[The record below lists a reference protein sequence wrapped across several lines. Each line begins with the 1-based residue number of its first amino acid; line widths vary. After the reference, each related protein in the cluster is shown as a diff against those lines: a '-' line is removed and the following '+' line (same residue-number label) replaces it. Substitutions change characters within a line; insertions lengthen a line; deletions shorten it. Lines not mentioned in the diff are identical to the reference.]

1 MKKALKIIGRI
12 LLILLILLVVLA
24 VVLVLVY
31 RNMMKTDREL
41 QKNASLT
48 DAILYTVDD
57 GELEYNVVYY
67 GDATGASITDGTGS
81 DIDSLE
87 KLAQVLGVADAPAA
101 VLSADPGQ
109 RTIGKAV
116 TADIVTDEK
125 GNIVSVHITSVAER
139 PVIGISWKKDSV
151 GSDYQGFAEAFE
163 RNGAIAVFLPQ
174 ITDEASARE
183 VLEKLDGVFV
193 TGGEDWNPGLYGE
206 EATPHGA
213 SGWNDA
219 RDTSDILLMQQ
230 AIALDIPMLT
240 VCRGTQGLN
249 VALGGGLIQDIP
261 CYQGERVLSGE
272 VSPDR
277 VTKVSAGTLPGGE
290 EGDACG
296 CEGENHLRVQ
306 VDGLAHGGLSFY
318 HKLEAGVEGVGVD
331 PGSRWLYGIYGTET
345 VDLIATAHHQAIDP
359 ARLGQGLTV
368 AAVASDGIIEAVEYA
383 DNLFVLGLQ
392 WHPER
397 DALSDTRFTDVS
409 QDLSN
414 LPLRELVKY
423 AGIYAARES

>member
-12 LLILLILLVVLA
+12 LLVFLIVLVVA
-24 VVLVLVY
+24 GIVFAIIY
-31 RNMMKTDREL
+31 SGMMKTDHEL
-41 QKNASLT
+41 IKNGQVEN
-48 DAILYTVDD
+48 AILYTVED
-57 GELEYNVVYY
+57 GKLEYNVIYY
-67 GDATGASITDGTGS
+67 GDVTGAAVTDTTGS
-81 DIDSLE
+81 GIDSPA
-87 KLAQVLGVADAPAA
+87 KLQEVLGVADAPAEA
-101 VLSADPGQ
+101 LSADPGQ

-125 GNIVSVHITSVAER
+125 GNILSVTVTSVAER
-139 PVIGISWKKDSV
+139 PVIGISWKKDSI
-151 GSDYQGFAEAFE
+151 GSDYRGFAEAFE
-163 RNGAIAVFLPQ
+163 RNGALAVFLPR

-183 VLEKLDGVFV
+183 ILGKVDGVFV
-193 TGGEDWNPGLYGE
+193 TGGEDWNPRLYGQ
-206 EATPHGA
+206 EALPHGS
-213 SGWNDA
+213 SGWNDD

-249 VALGGGLIQDIP
+249 IALGGSLIQDIP
-261 CYQGERVLSGE
+261 CYLGSRVEAGEIAPE
-272 VSPDR
+272 R
-277 VTKVSAGTLPGGE
+277 VTKVTAGTLPGGE
-290 EGDACG
+290 AGDSCG

-318 HKLEAGVEGVGVD
+318 HELSAGVEGIGIRQD
-331 PGSRWLYGIYGTET
+331 SKWLYGIFGAESLE
-345 VDLIATAHHQAIDP
+345 LIATAHHQAIHPDHLAP
-359 ARLGQGLTV
+359 GLTV
-368 AAVASDGIIEAVEYA
+368 VAMSSDGIIEAVEYQ
-383 DNLFVLGLQ
+383 DNLFALGLQ

-423 AGIYAARES
+423 AGRYAAG